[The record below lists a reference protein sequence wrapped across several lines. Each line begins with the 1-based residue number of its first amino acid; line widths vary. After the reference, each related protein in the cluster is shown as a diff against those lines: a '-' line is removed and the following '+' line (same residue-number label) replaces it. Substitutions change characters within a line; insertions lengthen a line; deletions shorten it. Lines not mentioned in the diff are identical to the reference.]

1 MSGASLL
8 IQGCPGIHRARH
20 GLGQADQKGGAS
32 KEAAAALAGDGAG
45 ETLPPLRSLLEDRR
59 LVQWWTQVGQR
70 AATVPTTAV
79 DAAGVITSSNRCGVV
94 LLRLRLHG
102 AELRL
107 RLRQPP
113 FAGSF
118 LPWAW
123 RDGGRSGA
131 GIGAVARDPR
141 GGQQLSCVASQQATV
156 SQDDYDEP
164 LPAGTAVLA
173 GAVPLASSMSQL
185 GKRSDRSYYELGRCR
200 SGWTFIRWGTRLR
213 PACCT
218 VG

>member
-1 MSGASLL
+1 MASVKLIRRVVRRRKQQQLSPGMAREKRCRHCDLCWRTGASCSGGPRSVSAPPRCPPQRSMLL
-8 IQGCPGIHRARH
+8 
-20 GLGQADQKGGAS
+20 AS
-32 KEAAAALAGDGAG
+32 S
-45 ETLPPLRSLLEDRR
+45 PR
-59 LVQWWTQVGQR
+59 
-70 AATVPTTAV
+70 
-79 DAAGVITSSNRCGVV
+79 SSNRCGVV

-173 GAVPLASSMSQL
+173 EAVPLASSMSQL
-185 GKRSDRSYYELGRCR
+185 GKRSDSSYYELGRCR

>member
-1 MSGASLL
+1 MASVKLIRRVVRRRKQQLSLEMALEKRCRRCDRCWRTGASCGGGPRSVSTPPRCRPQRSMLL
-8 IQGCPGIHRARH
+8 
-20 GLGQADQKGGAS
+20 AS
-32 KEAAAALAGDGAG
+32 S
-45 ETLPPLRSLLEDRR
+45 PC
-59 LVQWWTQVGQR
+59 
-70 AATVPTTAV
+70 
-79 DAAGVITSSNRCGVV
+79 NRCGVV

-107 RLRQPP
+107 RLRQSP

-141 GGQQLSCVASQQATV
+141 GRQQLSCVASQQATV

-164 LPAGTAVLA
+164 PLAGMAVLA
-173 GAVPLASSMSQL
+173 GAIPLASCMSQR
-185 GKRSDRSYYELGRCR
+185 GNRSDSSYDEIGRCR
-200 SGWTFIRWGTRLR
+200 SGWTFTRWGTRLR